1 MSNFVYPDLLSDA
14 LSHTSMIAD
23 ILGGVLEVAANVVI
37 TALRRLPWWREGI
50 TKATGTVGVCVSG
63 AVVGVIVGVAMIKT
77 GADDGLSSL
86 CEDIGNSLSTR
97 LK

>member
-1 MSNFVYPDLLSDA
+1 
-14 LSHTSMIAD
+14 
-23 ILGGVLEVAANVVI
+23 
-37 TALRRLPWWREGI
+37 
-50 TKATGTVGVCVSG
+50 VSG

-77 GADDGLSSL
+77 GADNGLSSL